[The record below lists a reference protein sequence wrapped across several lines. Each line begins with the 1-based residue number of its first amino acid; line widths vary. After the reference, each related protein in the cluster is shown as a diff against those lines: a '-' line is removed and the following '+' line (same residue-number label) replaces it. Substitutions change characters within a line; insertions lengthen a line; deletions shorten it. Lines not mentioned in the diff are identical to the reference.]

1 MKKGIMI
8 ILGDDMKK
16 GFTLVEVIAV
26 ILLIGLLV
34 VFAIPAVVNQVGK
47 KSEEVDQVTEEI
59 IYSAAE
65 LYMNHKNIV
74 ISGSETYCEITLQKL
89 INEGYLD
96 KSSATYASGNEIP
109 TNRIIKVTKD
119 AYNQNEYEL
128 VKTCE

>member
-1 MKKGIMI
+1 MI

-59 IYSAAE
+59 IYAAAE
-65 LYMNHKNIV
+65 LYMNDKNII

-109 TNRIIKVTKD
+109 TNRIIKATKD
-119 AYNQNEYEL
+119 AYSQNQYEL